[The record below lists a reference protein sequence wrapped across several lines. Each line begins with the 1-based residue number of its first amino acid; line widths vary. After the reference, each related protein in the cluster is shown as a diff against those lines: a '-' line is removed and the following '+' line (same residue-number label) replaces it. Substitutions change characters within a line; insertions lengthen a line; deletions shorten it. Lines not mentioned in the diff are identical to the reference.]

1 MLLIYL
7 KGALSSLESIAKSV
21 NFLLLIGLG
30 MMIVLTVYVLAVIL
44 TYLMKLIYLLRR

>member
-7 KGALSSLESIAKSV
+7 KGALSSLESIARSV
-21 NFLLLIGLG
+21 NSLLLIGLVL
-30 MMIVLTVYVLAVIL
+30 MILLMVYALAATL